1 MKLFIGVVLVLVLLP
16 GAGRGGDK
24 DLYICFKKGNS
35 KPWFVTGDL
44 RPPNA
49 RCKLYLRTQ
58 AKAPAPKN
66 PGSSHNSKP
75 KAKSRKRW
83 KPPHTVYWKKSD
95 ITAGG
100 KLKDID
106 VIIKKASETYNIPEA
121 FIRGVIEIESSY
133 KVKALSH
140 KGAMGLMQLMPGT
153 AGDMGVTDAYDPF
166 QNVMGGTKFLRI
178 LANRFNGDIPKVLAA
193 YHAGGRSVSDA
204 GGIPYQGSDGY
215 VRKVLKH
222 YYRIR
227 DEERTAVSS
236 EP

>member
-1 MKLFIGVVLVLVLLP
+1 MRLALPLLAAILLFPPHSLAQDSDIFFCVKDGREWMVTRNRLPPRPRKCKLVLKGDTSAGKAAAN
-16 GAGRGGDK
+16 GA
-24 DLYICFKKGNS
+24 
-35 KPWFVTGDL
+35 
-44 RPPNA
+44 
-49 RCKLYLRTQ
+49 
-58 AKAPAPKN
+58 AKS
-66 PGSSHNSKP
+66 GKP
-75 KAKSRKRW
+75 KAKSKKRW

-133 KVKALSH
+133 KVKALSY

-153 AGDMGVTDAYDPF
+153 AGDMGVTNAYDPF

-204 GGIPYQGSDGY
+204 GGIPFQGSDGY

-227 DEERTAVSS
+227 DEQQAAHR
-236 EP
+236 

>member
-1 MKLFIGVVLVLVLLP
+1 MFLPVQAFAQDSDIFFCVKDGREWMVTRNRLPPKPRKCKLVLR
-16 GAGRGGDK
+16 GDRSAG
-24 DLYICFKKGNS
+24 KKVGNS
-35 KPWFVTGDL
+35 
-44 RPPNA
+44 A
-49 RCKLYLRTQ
+49 
-58 AKAPAPKN
+58 
-66 PGSSHNSKP
+66 SSSGKP
-75 KAKSRKRW
+75 KAKSKKRW

-95 ITAGG
+95 VAADG

-153 AGDMGVTDAYDPF
+153 AGDMGVTNAYDPF

-227 DEERTAVSS
+227 DEGRSAVSGQ
-236 EP
+236 